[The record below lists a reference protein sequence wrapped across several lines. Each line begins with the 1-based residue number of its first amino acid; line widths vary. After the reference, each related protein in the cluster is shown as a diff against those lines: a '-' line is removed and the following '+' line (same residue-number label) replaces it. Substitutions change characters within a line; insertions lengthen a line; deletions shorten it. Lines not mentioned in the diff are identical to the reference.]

1 MNRYRHPSAL
11 FLAAL
16 LAASP
21 AIARQATPEA
31 AAPAATDFAARGRA
45 LALDA
50 LIVDTHVDVP
60 YRLQEKMEDISVRTA
75 TGDFDYPRAV
85 EGGLDAPF
93 MSIYVP
99 AALQETPGA
108 SKQLADQLID
118 MVEKFVKDWPDKFA
132 LAATPA
138 DLLANRITGRIS
150 LPMGMENGAPIEQDL
165 ANVEHFW
172 RRGIRYITLTHGKD
186 NQICD
191 SSYSPAGERKWKGLS
206 PFGKEVV
213 AEMNRVGIMVDVSH
227 VSDAAFDQA
236 IAISK
241 APLLVSHSS
250 ARHFTPGFERN
261 LDDARIKK
269 LAKKGGV
276 ISINFGSSFLTE
288 AANKW
293 SVAAWEKQAAYL
305 KESGVASGSPEAKA
319 WEEQYEQD
327 NPLPYATLDDVV
339 AHIDHVVKIAGID
352 HVGLGSDFD
361 GVGDTLP
368 AGLKSVADYPNLVA
382 KLLEMGYGEA
392 DVKKIL
398 GGNVVRLWR
407 EVEKVA
413 ADLQKSPPKAPAKKG

>member
-1 MNRYRHPSAL
+1 MIRYRNPFAPLFAL
-11 FLAAL
+11 L
-16 LAASP
+16 LAASAAFAQP
-21 AIARQATPEA
+21 AE
-31 AAPAATDFAARGRA
+31 PAAGDYAARGRQ
-45 LALDA
+45 LAIDA

-75 TGDFDYPRAV
+75 SGDFDYPRAV

-108 SKQLADQLID
+108 SKKLADELID
-118 MVEKFVKDWPDKFA
+118 MVEKFVRDWPDKFA
-132 LAATPA
+132 LAYTPA

-150 LPMGMENGAPIEQDL
+150 LPMGMENGAPIENDL
-165 ANVEHFW
+165 ANVEHFHG
-172 RRGIRYITLTHGKD
+172 RGIRYITLTHGKD

-191 SSYSPAGERKWKGLS
+191 SSYSPPGERKWKGLS
-206 PFGKEVV
+206 PFGKQVV
-213 AEMNRVGIMVDVSH
+213 AEMNRVGIMIDVSH
-227 VSDAAFDQA
+227 VSDDTFDQV
-236 IAISK
+236 IALSK

-276 ISINFGSSFLTE
+276 IDINFGSSFLTE

-293 SVAAWEKQAAYL
+293 SVEAWAKQTAHF
-305 KESGVASGSPEAKA
+305 KENGIKDGSPEAKA
-319 WEEQYEQD
+319 WEEQYRKD

-339 AHIDHVVKIAGID
+339 AHIDHVAKIAGID

-361 GVGDTLP
+361 GVGDSLP
-368 AGLKSVADYPNLVA
+368 VGLKSVADYPNLVA
-382 KLLEMGYGEA
+382 KLLEKGYSETE
-392 DVKKIL
+392 VKKIL
-398 GGNVVRLWR
+398 GGNVVRVWR
-407 EVEKVA
+407 EVERVA
-413 ADLQKSPPKAPAKKG
+413 ADLQKSTPKAAAKKD